1 MEKTKKSQE
10 GKKMIEIIEKALKEM
25 CSNSRF
31 AMNSE
36 TGRIDIA
43 EHLLKTFRDH
53 HIVFYTN
60 LEEARKDP
68 KMKKD
73 HQVDT
78 PFEKG
83 L

>member
-1 MEKTKKSQE
+1 MEKKKKSQE
-10 GKKMIEIIEKALKEM
+10 GKQMKEVIEKALTEM

-36 TGRIDIA
+36 SGRSHMA
-43 EHLLKTFRDH
+43 EHLLKTFREH

-60 LEEARKDP
+60 LEEARKAGIDNDDQ
-68 KMKKD
+68 MD
-73 HQVDT
+73 L
-78 PFEKG
+78 PFERG

>member
-1 MEKTKKSQE
+1 MKQV
-10 GKKMIEIIEKALKEM
+10 IEEALKDM

-31 AMNSE
+31 TINSE
-36 TGRIDIA
+36 SGRSDMA
-43 EHLLKTFRDH
+43 EHLLKTFRDN

-68 KMKKD
+68 KMMHKID
-73 HQVDT
+73 ISV
-78 PFEKG
+78 EKG

>member
-1 MEKTKKSQE
+1 MKEV
-10 GKKMIEIIEKALKEM
+10 IEKALTEM

-36 TGRIDIA
+36 SGRSHMA
-43 EHLLKTFRDH
+43 EHLLKTFRDN

-60 LEEARKDP
+60 LEEVRKADIDVDNQ
-68 KMKKD
+68 M
-73 HQVDT
+73 DT
-78 PFEKG
+78 PFERG

>member
-1 MEKTKKSQE
+1 MKEV
-10 GKKMIEIIEKALKEM
+10 IEKALTEM

-36 TGRIDIA
+36 SGRSHMA
-43 EHLLKTFRDH
+43 EHLLKTFREH

-60 LEEARKDP
+60 LEEARKAG
-68 KMKKD
+68 
-73 HQVDT
+73 VDNDDQMDL
-78 PFEKG
+78 PFERG

>member
-1 MEKTKKSQE
+1 MKEV
-10 GKKMIEIIEKALKEM
+10 IEKALTEM

-36 TGRIDIA
+36 SGRSHMA
-43 EHLLKTFRDH
+43 EHLLKTFRDN

-60 LEEARKDP
+60 LEEARNAG
-68 KMKKD
+68 
-73 HQVDT
+73 VDNVDQMDL
-78 PFEKG
+78 PFERG

>member
-1 MEKTKKSQE
+1 MKEV
-10 GKKMIEIIEKALKEM
+10 IEKALTEM

-36 TGRIDIA
+36 SGRGHMA
-43 EHLLKTFRDH
+43 EHLLKTFRNH